1 MDKQQPGIIRRIF
14 SGLWQGITWARVAVL
29 NLIFIFIV
37 VLMFSAVQ
45 TEQVSP
51 LDEPMALRL
60 APSGFLVDQRTY
72 NDPILQILERSS
84 PDELETLTRELVKAI
99 ESAATDSRI
108 TALILDL
115 EKFYGG
121 GISKL
126 EEVGQALATFK
137 ESGKPFIA
145 VSGNYSQQQYYLA
158 SYADEIYLNPMGA
171 VLLTGYASYRQ
182 YYKSALDKLA
192 VNYHVFRVGNYKD
205 FIEPYT
211 RNSMSDASREHN
223 GRWLNELW
231 SVYSKRVEQQR
242 ELPENA
248 LNTYINNLDTQLAL
262 AYGNSA
268 QLALDAGLVDHI
280 QTGTEIRS
288 TLVKRFGQTED
299 EPDHIKS
306 ISYRDYLQDLNQSTP
321 IYPDKVGL
329 IVANGVIMDGEHAPG
344 TIGSTSIAELLAQA
358 REREDIKAL
367 VVRVDSG
374 GGGAFAS
381 DLIYQELQYTRDAGI
396 PIFISMGSV
405 AASGG
410 YWLAT
415 AADEIWATPTTITG
429 SIGVFGAFPTVE
441 KTLAKLGINTD
452 GLGTTALAGSMRL
465 DRDLPPI
472 ANSVIQQGVE
482 FTYRAFLQRVAAARE
497 QTPEAIH
504 KVAQG
509 QVWSGTQAKKLGL
522 VDELGSLDDVIASA
536 AKFAEL
542 DHYSVE
548 VIERELSPQE
558 ALFKQLAGGTEA
570 FMPSG
575 LLESFAP
582 VALRQTLAPL
592 IKPFIQMSAMTDP
605 KGIYVRCE
613 NCLAP

>member
-1 MDKQQPGIIRRIF
+1 MDKQQPGIIRRFF
-14 SGLWQGITWARVAVL
+14 SGLWRGITWARIATL
-29 NLIFIFIV
+29 NLIFIFIIV
-37 VLMFSAVQ
+37 AIISAVQ
-45 TEQVSP
+45 TEQVTP
-51 LDEPMALRL
+51 LAEPMALRL
-60 APSGFLVDQRTY
+60 APSGFLVDQRSY
-72 NDPILQILERSS
+72 NDPILQILDRTRPE
-84 PDELETLTRELVKAI
+84 DLETITRDLVKTI
-99 ESAATDSRI
+99 ESAAKDSRI

-115 EKFYGG
+115 ENFYGG

-126 EEVGQALATFK
+126 EEVGQALIKFK
-137 ESGKPFIA
+137 ESGKPFVA

-205 FIEPYT
+205 FIEPFT
-211 RNSMSDASREHN
+211 RDSMSEASREHN
-223 GRWLNELW
+223 ARWLNELW
-231 SVYSKRVEQQR
+231 TVFSERVEQQR
-242 ELPENA
+242 ELPASA
-248 LNTYINNLDTQLAL
+248 LNNYINSLDKQLAL
-262 AYGNSA
+262 TSGNSA
-268 QLALDAGLVDHI
+268 QLALKAGLIDYI
-280 QTGTEIRS
+280 QTGTEIRR
-288 TLVKRFGQTED
+288 TLIARFGEAKD
-299 EPDHIKS
+299 EHDQVKS
-306 ISYRDYLQDLNQSTP
+306 ISYWDYLDDLNRRTT
-321 IYPDKVGL
+321 IHANKVGL
-329 IVANGVIMDGEHAPG
+329 IVANGVIMGGEQAPG
-344 TIGSTSIAELLAQA
+344 TIGSDSIAELLAQA
-358 REREDIKAL
+358 RERDDIKAL
-367 VVRVDSG
+367 VLRIDSG

-381 DLIYQELQYTRDAGI
+381 DVIYQELKYTRDAGI

-415 AADEIWATPTTITG
+415 AANEIWATPTTITG

-441 KTLAKLGINTD
+441 KTLAKLGIHTD

-482 FTYRAFLQRVAAARE
+482 FTYRAFLQRVAEARE
-497 QTPEAIH
+497 QTPEDIH

-509 QVWSGTQAKKLGL
+509 QVWTGAHAKTLGL

-536 AKFAEL
+536 AKFAKL
-542 DHYSVE
+542 DQYSVE
-548 VIERELSPQE
+548 IIERELSPKE
-558 ALFKQLAGGTEA
+558 AFFKQLAGGTAA

-575 LLESFAP
+575 LLESLAP

-592 IKPFIQMSAMTDP
+592 IKPFVQMSSMTDP
-605 KGIYVRCE
+605 KGIYVQCE

>member
-14 SGLWQGITWARVAVL
+14 SGLWQGITWARVATL
-29 NLIFIFIV
+29 NLIFIFIIV
-37 VLMFSAVQ
+37 AIFSAVQ

-51 LDEPMALRL
+51 LAEPMALRL
-60 APSGFLVDQRTY
+60 APSGFLVDQRSY
-72 NDPILQILERSS
+72 NDPILQILDRTRPE
-84 PDELETLTRELVKAI
+84 DMETLTRDLVKTI
-99 ESAATDSRI
+99 ESAAKDSRI

-115 EKFYGG
+115 ENFYGG

-126 EEVGQALATFK
+126 EEVGQALIKFK
-137 ESGKPFIA
+137 ESGKPFLA

-223 GRWLNELW
+223 ARWLNELW
-231 SVYSKRVEQQR
+231 TVFSKRVEQQR
-242 ELPENA
+242 ELPKNA
-248 LNTYINNLDTQLAL
+248 LNTYINSLDTQLAL
-262 AYGNSA
+262 TSGNSA
-268 QLALDAGLVDHI
+268 QLALNAGLIDHI

-288 TLVKRFGQTED
+288 TLIARFGEADNEHNQV
-299 EPDHIKS
+299 KS
-306 ISYRDYLQDLNQSTP
+306 ISYWDYLDDLNRQTP
-321 IYPDKVGL
+321 IHANKVGL
-329 IVANGVIMDGEHAPG
+329 IVAKGVIMDGKQTPG
-344 TIGSTSIAELLAQA
+344 TIGSDSIAELLAQV
-358 REREDIKAL
+358 RERDDIKAL
-367 VVRVDSG
+367 VLRVDSG

-381 DLIYQELQYTRDAGI
+381 DVIYQELKYTRDAGI

-415 AADEIWATPTTITG
+415 AANEIWATPTTITG
-429 SIGVFGAFPTVE
+429 SIGVFGAFPTIE
-441 KTLAKLGINTD
+441 KTLEKMGIHTD

-482 FTYRAFLQRVAAARE
+482 FTYRAFLQRVAEARK
-497 QTPEAIH
+497 QTPDDIH

-509 QVWSGTQAKKLGL
+509 QVWTGAHAKTLGL
-522 VDELGSLDDVIASA
+522 VDELGSLDDVIVSA
-536 AKFAEL
+536 AAFAEL
-542 DHYSVE
+542 NQYSVE
-548 VIERELSPQE
+548 VIERKLSPQE
-558 ALFKQLAGGTEA
+558 MLFKQLAGSTAA
-570 FMPSG
+570 FIPSS
-575 LLESFAP
+575 LLESLAP

-592 IKPFIQMSAMTDP
+592 IKPFVQMSSMTDP
-605 KGIYVRCE
+605 KGIYVQCE